1 MFGHDDFRN
10 VLYTWDQADQRLMI
24 ARLERRQAHPAIAG
38 NHSRDAVADEG
49 GRRNRRQTTFIGSR
63 LMALIDT
70 VTAWRHSPSR
80 SRRRPTLRNSSN
92 RISTSSFARCDPMQ
106 K

>member
-49 GRRNRRQTTFIGSR
+49 INRSLQIGWPSQRVWMSR
-63 LMALIDT
+63 
-70 VTAWRHSPSR
+70 
-80 SRRRPTLRNSSN
+80 
-92 RISTSSFARCDPMQ
+92 
-106 K
+106 